1 MGKLT
6 TGMMIGGIVGIS
18 SLALL
23 NMDKKSMRKVQRKGK
38 QLLHKAEDLM
48 EDIKDFVWTL
58 EKQDDSL

>member
-48 EDIKDFVWTL
+48 EDIKDFV
-58 EKQDDSL
+58 